1 MEKQLHSLRA
11 SLCKAETWRGWIGIF
26 AGCTLM
32 AVAFVFFINPYN
44 IVPGGVYGAS
54 LVLHNLFPTIQVG
67 TFGYM
72 FDIPLLIISA
82 LLLGAK
88 LGARTLVA
96 ALTTPAIMNIVSYLA
111 YPDEAALHSLDPSLI
126 AGGVMDMSQHLMLS
140 TVIGGLLIGVASG
153 LIVRSK
159 ATSGGT
165 DIVAMI
171 MQKYLGIKFSTA
183 ILMADSVV
191 VGSGLVVIGFG
202 IGAETQG
209 DGPSWI
215 LSFYSLIA
223 IYVSSRAV
231 AYTISGPKEDK
242 LLFVI
247 SARKLH
253 DLHSFIL
260 HDLERTATVLAT
272 EGLYSGMAKEMLMLV
287 VTQREIQSVK
297 QRIKAADPTAFVIV
311 TDAYDT
317 FGEGWKQLP
326 AEGEL
331 SPE

>member
-1 MEKQLHSLRA
+1 MERNLARLASPLLRA
-11 SLCKAETWRGWIGIF
+11 DFWRGWLGIF
-26 AGCTLM
+26 SGCALM

-54 LVLHNLFPTIQVG
+54 LVLHNLFPSIQVG

-72 FDIPLLIISA
+72 FDVPLLILSA

-111 YPDEAALHSLDPSLI
+111 YPDEAALHSLDPSKI
-126 AGGVMDMSQHLMLS
+126 AGGVMDMSSHLML
-140 TVIGGLLIGVASG
+140 TTIIGGLLIGVASG
-153 LIVRSK
+153 LIVRCK

-165 DIVAMI
+165 DIVAML
-171 MQKYLGIKFSTA
+171 MQKFLGIKFSNA

-191 VGSGLVVIGFG
+191 VLSGLVVIGFG
-202 IGAETQG
+202 IGTGTATEG
-209 DGPSWI
+209 ASWV

-247 SARKLH
+247 SEKR
-253 DLHSFIL
+253 LHSLHQFIL
-260 HDLERTATVLAT
+260 NDLERTATIVSSS
-272 EGLYSGMAKEMLMLV
+272 GMYSGTEKEMLLLV
-287 VTQREIQSVK
+287 VTQREVNAVK
-297 QRIKAADPTAFVIV
+297 QKIKAADPTAFVIV

-326 AEGEL
+326 AEDEL